1 MEVDLNAR
9 NKCHILK
16 KSNRGRREKSGVI
29 HRWKWREGFFLRD
42 IWNFPGGPELKN
54 PPVNSGERVQ
64 FLVQEDPTCLRT
76 TKDMHHDY

>member
-42 IWNFPGGPELKN
+42 IWSFPGGPELKN
-54 PPVNSGERVQ
+54 PPVSSGDTGSIPGPRRSHI
-64 FLVQEDPTCLRT
+64 LRT
-76 TKDMHHDY
+76 TKDVHHDY